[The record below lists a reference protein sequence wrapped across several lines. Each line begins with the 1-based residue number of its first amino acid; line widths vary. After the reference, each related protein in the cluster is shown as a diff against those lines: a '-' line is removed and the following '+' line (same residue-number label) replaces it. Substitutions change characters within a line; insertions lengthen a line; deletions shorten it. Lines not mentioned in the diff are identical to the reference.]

1 MTWSGF
7 EVGPLSVPDTAL
19 CRRRARLASWRPGVL
34 AQCGLCPRRHF
45 TGSQGGGGTDQSPRG
60 SCWRT
65 SSLRW
70 GTPGA
75 ALPPPA
81 RASRTATSSLQ
92 SGPGQQCLLARG
104 VALCRTARSAVQ
116 RPRAVATCTTRWG
129 PGSAVR
135 RLGLGHC
142 ARWPESISRCP
153 GHPAGAWSSTQ
164 LSHRMSKHRFP
175 RAAGQRK
182 PGR

>member
-1 MTWSGF
+1 MERFRGR
-7 EVGPLSVPDTAL
+7 PAQRPRHCSVPAESPPGV
-19 CRRRARLASWRPGVL
+19 LASWRSAGSAPAVTSQ
-34 AQCGLCPRRHF
+34 ARRA
-45 TGSQGGGGTDQSPRG
+45 
-60 SCWRT
+60 
-65 SSLRW
+65 
-70 GTPGA
+70 GA
-75 ALPPPA
+75 AQTNHPGGPAGGRAACAGGPRARLCLPPA

-142 ARWPESISRCP
+142 AKWPESISRCP